1 MEFDVGTTSVPRF
14 CEYMVNGKEWEKTGK
29 ETLRFWIKKI
39 WRHAVRV
46 TDRKPSIHCGLCQ
59 MLYQC
64 APHTTSITNTDRQDT
79 KRSKKTRLSRLHNSR
94 HLFTDLKPVE
104 SSSHP
109 DAIIV
114 TSLQRLLSCPPFNTW
129 RPFPRDFHHSVCN
142 LFRSAL
148 PDQTISI
155 ISNERHY

>member
-1 MEFDVGTTSVPRF
+1 MRKS
-14 CEYMVNGKEWEKTGK
+14 EKRRG
-29 ETLRFWIKKI
+29 
-39 WRHAVRV
+39 
-46 TDRKPSIHCGLCQ
+46 RKRLCSGLKNIAAPSAG
-59 MLYQC
+59 
-64 APHTTSITNTDRQDT
+64 DRQETQHSLRALRDILPNILPVCIARNKRHKYRQADT
-79 KRSKKTRLSRLHNSR
+79 KGSKKPRLSRLHNSR
-94 HLFTDLKPVE
+94 YLFTDLKPVE

-129 RPFPRDFHHSVCN
+129 RPFLRDFRNSVCY
-142 LFRSAL
+142 LFRPAL